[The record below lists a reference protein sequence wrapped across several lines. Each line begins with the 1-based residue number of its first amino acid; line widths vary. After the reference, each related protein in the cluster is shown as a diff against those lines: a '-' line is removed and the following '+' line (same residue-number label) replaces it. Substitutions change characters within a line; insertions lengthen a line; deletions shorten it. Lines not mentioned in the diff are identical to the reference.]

1 MPRVTGAL
9 QTTLEASPAKTSSP
23 KRRSKATR
31 GLTRSASQVLGGAS
45 RPPPAAQCVTSSR
58 TAQLLPQ
65 PRMCWR
71 LVTKG
76 DTLTQEINL
85 SIVTFQEWQRD
96 KEQNGPF
103 SVVPV
108 PKHDDPHA
116 LWVFKVDGTAFLNV
130 SSLENFKGTW
140 LSKSSQ
146 FLNPGLF

>member
-1 MPRVTGAL
+1 
-9 QTTLEASPAKTSSP
+9 
-23 KRRSKATR
+23 
-31 GLTRSASQVLGGAS
+31 
-45 RPPPAAQCVTSSR
+45 
-58 TAQLLPQ
+58 
-65 PRMCWR
+65 MCWR

-96 KEQNGPF
+96 KGQNGPF